1 MELNNVNAGPRTLAD
16 WDFLGPRKKQR
27 QRQLQAQ
34 EEGREKE
41 VLLVEETKKHFEYF
55 VELEE
60 KVKTTRRQERAKARH
75 EERIL
80 AAKAKKMEQGA
91 KK

>member
-1 MELNNVNAGPRTLAD
+1 MAD
-16 WDFLGPRKKQR
+16 RDFLGPRER
-27 QRQLQAQ
+27 QRLRHLQAQ
-34 EEGREKE
+34 EEGREEE
-41 VLLVEETKKHFEYF
+41 VLSVEEKGKHFEHF
-55 VELEE
+55 MELKE

-80 AAKAKKMEQGA
+80 AAKAKKKEQGA